1 MDEIEYLKKLE
12 EQFGTNYIAQSEGY
26 EPHDKT
32 FGLTDAEFLTI
43 RMMVSNGSSLIQD
56 YLYKGRQPTEL
67 ESLLSSYLDSALLK
81 LPLEN
86 TVDEVYRLDSKTFI
100 SQSDVSSVITYP
112 AYLTASTKF
121 LEAKFRVQYIIKLS
135 QNTKARCV
143 YRVYEIL
150 PEFPEC
156 QVEFPR
162 GSRFSVDSYNC
173 EDGKIIIEMSEVN

>member
-12 EQFGTNYIAQSEGY
+12 KQIGTDYIAQSEGY
-26 EPHDKT
+26 EPQDKT

-67 ESLLSSYLDSALLK
+67 ESLLCRYLDSALLK
-81 LPLEN
+81 LPLED
-86 TVDEVYRLDSKTFI
+86 TVDKVYRLDSTTFI
-100 SQSDVSSVITYP
+100 SQSDLHSIITYP
-112 AYLTASTKF
+112 AYLTASTIRLK
-121 LEAKFRVQYIIKLS
+121 ADFRILYTINLS

-143 YRVYEIL
+143 YSVYEIL
-150 PEFPEC
+150 PGFPEW

-162 GSRFSVDSYNC
+162 GSRFSVNSYSSV
-173 EDGKIIIEMSEVN
+173 DGKICIEMSEVD

>member
-1 MDEIEYLKKLE
+1 M
-12 EQFGTNYIAQSEGY
+12 GY
-26 EPHDKT
+26 EPQDKT

-67 ESLLSSYLDSALLK
+67 ESLLSRYLDLALLK

-86 TVDEVYRLDSKTFI
+86 TVDKVYRLDSKTFI
-100 SQSDVSSVITYP
+100 SESKLNSIITYP
-112 AYLTASTKF
+112 AYLTASTIRLK
-121 LEAKFRVQYIIKLS
+121 ADFRVLYTINLS

-150 PEFPEC
+150 PEFPEW

-162 GSRFSVDSYNC
+162 GSRFSVNAYSSV
-173 EDGKIIIEMSEVN
+173 DGKIFIEMSEVN